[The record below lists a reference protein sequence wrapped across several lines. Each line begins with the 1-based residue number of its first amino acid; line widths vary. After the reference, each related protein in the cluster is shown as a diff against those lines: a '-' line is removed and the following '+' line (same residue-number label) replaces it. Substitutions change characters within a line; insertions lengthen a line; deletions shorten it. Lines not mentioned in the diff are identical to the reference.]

1 VRLPANSPFPDWQ
14 EARKYAGPMLYTFS
28 YDSADNAMV
37 IVKGSREDWMPNPIT
52 IKVNHVGI
60 FQSEN
65 FLKLS
70 HPVLANAFEVRNIDY
85 SWSKGHIEK
94 LRQ

>member
-1 VRLPANSPFPDWQ
+1 
-14 EARKYAGPMLYTFS
+14 MLYTFS

-60 FQSEN
+60 FQSES